1 MRSRN
6 KWLLLGVVSALV
18 LVLAL
23 ASALHGYRNFRA
35 GLRGKTC
42 VHNLQA
48 LANQLYLYAQDHEG
62 HFPDK
67 ISALY
72 PEYVTDLQMFIC
84 PEIREKYKR
93 ERGVRHPFSP
103 DPTPEEIDSLSSYAV
118 VPGLSTSDDMD
129 SALAYE
135 KKDNHSNV
143 RRIRVNVAGIG
154 AWDSPEN

>member
-1 MRSRN
+1 MGSRK

-18 LVLAL
+18 LVL

-48 LANQLYLYAQDHEG
+48 LANQLYLYAHDHEG

-93 ERGVRHPFSP
+93 ERGVPHPFSP

-118 VPGLSTSDDMD
+118 VPGLSTRDEMD